1 MDKNEKLEKILRE
14 DNAPEIDINAR
25 KRAVNLAMAEFK
37 SAQNEKNQKNSQ
49 GISFLSRLMG
59 KSTHE
64 RGENPMEQ
72 KTKKKFIYG
81 GMATAMVVVLAVGIS
96 SDQLRDAVN
105 RYDSTQPT
113 TLPAGS
119 KITQVPGT
127 SDKAVPQGYLDAV
140 EEVNEETLERAI
152 QEGQSAIPVPV
163 AAPETRLEVPEVK
176 EKPDPLLRWRQLQEP
191 DPNRKDKPQIEPVV
205 ESDKLKRWRQL
216 QEERVERQLKSRE
229 SEVKPVTPQEYELAK
244 QYRDERLAKKG
255 ENTKNIAPNDVF
267 DLGENDTFEEFDVT
281 SADVDAAKNSV
292 QKDKIGQ
299 DDLVELLPPMESE
312 KSQHV
317 PEITEVEEDPL
328 LRWRRLQEERVERA
342 LAAKERFEK
351 FIPNPFKQVS
361 AEPVSTFSSD
371 VDTASYSFV
380 RKTINNGRL
389 PNPSAVRVEE
399 MINYFTYNYPQATDR
414 SQPFQPTVT
423 VTDSPWAE
431 GRKLMHIGIKGY
443 ELDKASLRSNLVF
456 LLDVSGSMNSRDKLP
471 LVKSSMKM
479 LLDSLHPDDTVS
491 IVTYAGSTGVV
502 LQPTKARNST
512 RIINAM
518 NNLRAGGGTA
528 GAAGI
533 ELAYQL
539 AEQNFNE
546 NAVNRVILATDGDF
560 NVGITDRNELKRYV
574 ERKREK
580 GIFLSVLGFGQ
591 GNYNDH
597 MMQTLAQ
604 NGNGVAAYIDTLQ
617 EARKV
622 LVEEASSALFP
633 IAKDVK
639 FQVEFNP
646 AAVAE
651 YRLIGYETRALKR
664 EDFNNDKIDAGD
676 IGAGHTVTAIYEFV
690 PVGSNARTID
700 PLRYG
705 AQQERVV
712 APTEPAN
719 EYAFLKIRYKLP
731 MENKSKLI
739 TTPVSINAWAAMERI
754 ECAEY
759 EDCVQSVSNDTRF
772 ATAVAAFG
780 QILKGGEHTG
790 DFSYD
795 DIISLAQSGKGADK
809 FGYRAEFINLV
820 RMAKS
825 LSR

>member
-1 MDKNEKLEKILRE
+1 MDKLEKILRE
-14 DNAPEIDINAR
+14 DNAPQVDINAR

-49 GISFLSRLMG
+49 GISFFSRLMG
-59 KSTHE
+59 KSTQLEGE
-64 RGENPMEQ
+64 RSMET
-72 KTKKKFIYG
+72 KTKKSNKKLWQG
-81 GMATAMVVVLAVGIS
+81 TAMVTVAMALF
-96 SDQLRDAVN
+96 
-105 RYDSTQPT
+105 
-113 TLPAGS
+113 
-119 KITQVPGT
+119 
-127 SDKAVPQGYLDAV
+127 AVPVLLESMSETIDAGGAGAGAPAAGLQSVSFGTIGGAPAKQQTSSNNFGSIAANTNTSVSPLPSLGSLFSGRKKEDQGSI
-140 EEVNEETLERAI
+140 TISRA
-152 QEGQSAIPVPV
+152 ELADEDTRSAPQSAPP
-163 AAPETRLEVPEVK
+163 
-176 EKPDPLLRWRQLQEP
+176 
-191 DPNRKDKPQIEPVV
+191 
-205 ESDKLKRWRQL
+205 
-216 QEERVERQLKSRE
+216 
-229 SEVKPVTPQEYELAK
+229 PQEAK
-244 QYRDERLAKKG
+244 
-255 ENTKNIAPNDVF
+255 
-267 DLGENDTFEEFDVT
+267 
-281 SADVDAAKNSV
+281 S
-292 QKDKIGQ
+292 
-299 DDLVELLPPMESE
+299 DDS
-312 KSQHV
+312 
-317 PEITEVEEDPL
+317 L
-328 LRWRRLQEERVERA
+328 LRWRRLQESSDKDAEAKVKPIKPNGATLENLLNRQNKVVGDAAQSPPVMAEADRA
-342 LAAKERFEK
+342 ESAEPLNQWVRPPQDVVTMREQNRDQFEK
-351 FIPNPFKQVS
+351 FVPNPFKQVS

-380 RKTINNGRL
+380 RKTINNGHL
-389 PNPSAVRVEE
+389 PSPNAVRVEE
-399 MINYFTYNYPQATDR
+399 MINYFTYNYANAESK
-414 SQPFQPTVT
+414 SQPFKPTVT
-423 VTDSPWAE
+423 ITDSPWAE

-502 LQPTKARNST
+502 LQPTKARNSGT
-512 RIINAM
+512 IINAM

-533 ELAYQL
+533 ELAYQM
-539 AEQNFNE
+539 AEQNFSE

-604 NGNGVAAYIDTLQ
+604 NGNGVAAYIDTLS

-705 AQQERVV
+705 AQEERAVV
-712 APTEPAN
+712 PTEPAN

-731 MENKSKLI
+731 MENTSTLI
-739 TTPVSINAWAAMERI
+739 TAPVSVNSEASMKPI
-754 ECAEY
+754 ECGPTQ
-759 EDCVQSVSNDTRF
+759 DCIQSVSNDTRF

-780 QILKGGEHTG
+780 QMLKGGEHTG
-790 DFSYD
+790 NFTYD
-795 DIISLAQSGKGADK
+795 DVIALAQSGKGEDK

>member
-1 MDKNEKLEKILRE
+1 MDHNDKLDKILRE
-14 DNAPEIDINAR
+14 DNAPSIDVNAR
-25 KRAVNLAMAEFK
+25 KRAVNIAMAEFK
-37 SAQNEKNQKNSQ
+37 TAQNEKTSKKSQ
-49 GISFLSRLMG
+49 GFNLFSRLMG
-59 KSTHE
+59 KSTLM
-64 RGENPMEQ
+64 RGKNTMET
-72 KTKKKFIYG
+72 KTKKKFMYG

-96 SDQLRDAVN
+96 SQQLQDAVQRFDN
-105 RYDSTQPT
+105 QSPSV
-113 TLPAGS
+113 LPPGS
-119 KITQVPGT
+119 EITQVPSTDGA
-127 SDKAVPQGYLDAV
+127 AVPQAYTDAV
-140 EEVNEETLERAI
+140 EQVNEETLARAI
-152 QEGQSAIPVPV
+152 KNGQSAIPVPIE
-163 AAPETRLEVPEVK
+163 APETRLEVPEVK
-176 EKPDPLLRWRQLQEP
+176 QSPDPLVRWRHLR
-191 DPNRKDKPQIEPVV
+191 D
-205 ESDKLKRWRQL
+205 
-216 QEERVERQLKSRE
+216 ERPSENWT
-229 SEVKPVTPQEYELAK
+229 SEVKTVQQINEEAKALKSWREKQEKRLEQALKSPEKAKEVGLEPVIVQSKDKA
-244 QYRDERLAKKG
+244 AKKNELFNRQNNNVVG
-255 ENTKNIAPNDVF
+255 DATRSPQSPPVMAEAEAMDDMAEPLNQWVRPPQDV
-267 DLGENDTFEEFDVT
+267 VT
-281 SADVDAAKNSV
+281 MREQNRD
-292 QKDKIGQ
+292 Q
-299 DDLVELLPPMESE
+299 
-312 KSQHV
+312 
-317 PEITEVEEDPL
+317 
-328 LRWRRLQEERVERA
+328 
-342 LAAKERFEK
+342 FEK
-351 FIPNPFKQVS
+351 FVPNPFKQVS

-380 RKTINNGRL
+380 RKTINSGRL
-389 PNPSAVRVEE
+389 PSPDAVRVEE
-399 MINYFTYNYPQATDR
+399 MINYFNYNYPQAESK

-502 LQPTKARNST
+502 LPPTKARNSVT
-512 RIINAM
+512 IINAM

-533 ELAYQL
+533 ELAYQQ
-539 AEQNFNE
+539 AEQNFSE

-560 NVGITDRNELKRYV
+560 NVGITNKDELKRYV

-604 NGNGVAAYIDTLQ
+604 NGNGVAAYIDTLS

-676 IGAGHTVTAIYEFV
+676 ISAGHTVTAIYEFV
-690 PVGSNARTID
+690 PVGSSARTID

-705 AQQERVV
+705 AQKEAII
-712 APTEPAN
+712 APEPAS
-719 EYAFLKIRYKLP
+719 EYAFLKMRYKLP
-731 MENKSKLI
+731 MENTSKLI
-739 TTPVSINAWAAMERI
+739 TTPVKVGSDEMNT
-754 ECAEY
+754 
-759 EDCVQSVSNDTRF
+759 DTAF

-780 QILKGGEHTG
+780 QMLKGAQYTG
-790 DFSYD
+790 NFSYD
-795 DIISLAQSGKGADK
+795 DVIALAQSGKGEDK

>member
-1 MDKNEKLEKILRE
+1 MDHNDKLDKILRE
-14 DNAPEIDINAR
+14 DRAPQIDVNAR
-25 KRAVNLAMAEFK
+25 KRAVNMAMAEFK
-37 SAQNEKNQKNSQ
+37 TVQNEKNQKKSQ
-49 GISFLSRLMG
+49 GFNLLSRLMG
-59 KSTHE
+59 KSTQLEGE
-64 RGENPMEQ
+64 RTMEQ

-96 SDQLRDAVN
+96 SEQLKDAVQRFN
-105 RYDSTQPT
+105 AQSPSIIPT
-113 TLPAGS
+113 GS
-119 KITQVPGT
+119 EVAQIPGR
-127 SDKAVPQGYLDAV
+127 DGIVVPQEYLDAV
-140 EEVNEETLERAI
+140 ENVNEETLARAI
-152 QEGQSAIPVPV
+152 KNRESAIPVPV
-163 AAPETRLEVPEVK
+163 EAPETRLEVPEVVGGQ
-176 EKPDPLLRWRQLQEP
+176 DPL
-191 DPNRKDKPQIEPVV
+191 
-205 ESDKLKRWRQL
+205 
-216 QEERVERQLKSRE
+216 
-229 SEVKPVTPQEYELAK
+229 
-244 QYRDERLAKKG
+244 G
-255 ENTKNIAPNDVF
+255 
-267 DLGENDTFEEFDVT
+267 
-281 SADVDAAKNSV
+281 
-292 QKDKIGQ
+292 
-299 DDLVELLPPMESE
+299 
-312 KSQHV
+312 
-317 PEITEVEEDPL
+317 
-328 LRWRRLQEERVERA
+328 RWRRLQEERVDSKLKSREAEVTSITPLSPKEYEGKRVETEKGGAKSDDSLVQWRRLQENREQGTA
-342 LAAKERFEK
+342 LTSKDKAAKKNELFNRQNKVAMDSAVQSPPVMAEAEMDDLSEPLTQWQRPKEEHVTIREQSRDQFEK
-351 FIPNPFKQVS
+351 FVPNPFKQVS

-380 RKTINNGRL
+380 RKTINSGRL

-399 MINYFTYNYPQATDR
+399 MINYFNYNYPHAHSK
-414 SQPFQPTVT
+414 SQPFKPTVT

-456 LLDVSGSMNSRDKLP
+456 LLDVSGSMNQRDKLP

-502 LQPTKARNST
+502 LPPTKARNSST
-512 RIINAM
+512 IINAM

-533 ELAYQL
+533 ELAYQQ
-539 AEQNFNE
+539 AEQNFSK

-604 NGNGVAAYIDTLQ
+604 NGNGVAAYIDTLS

-639 FQVEFNP
+639 FQIEFNP

-690 PVGSNARTID
+690 PVGSNARTVD
-700 PLRYG
+700 PLRYSAKKKSG
-705 AQQERVV
+705 VI
-712 APTEPAN
+712 APPQAE
-719 EYAFLKIRYKLP
+719 EYAFLKMRYKLP
-731 MENKSKLI
+731 MESKSKLI
-739 TTPVSINAWAAMERI
+739 TTPVKVGS
-754 ECAEY
+754 Y
-759 EDCVQSVSNDTRF
+759 EMNTDTAF

-780 QILKGGEHTG
+780 QTLKGGNHTG
-790 DFSYD
+790 NFSYD
-795 DIISLAQSGKGADK
+795 DIIALAQSGKGTDK

-825 LSR
+825 LSK